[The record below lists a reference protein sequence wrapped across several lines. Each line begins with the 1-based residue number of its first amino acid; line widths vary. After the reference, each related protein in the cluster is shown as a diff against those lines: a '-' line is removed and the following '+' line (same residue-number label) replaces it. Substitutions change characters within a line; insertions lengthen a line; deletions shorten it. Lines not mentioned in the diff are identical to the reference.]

1 MNDSALSFR
10 RWAVMFAAGFS
21 GVIDLI
27 SMLFDR
33 HPTPTVASSSRHMH
47 ERRCANPRDPL
58 RLCPVCSRR
67 LCDGQAGT
75 PADAWI
81 ANLVV
86 CMSTGAH
93 SEDQAARRVWL
104 TEEQAPERG
113 RAAVHERDHFYS
125 F

>member
-1 MNDSALSFR
+1 
-10 RWAVMFAAGFS
+10 VQTHVIHYGFA
-21 GVIDLI
+21 
-27 SMLFDR
+27 
-33 HPTPTVASSSRHMH
+33 
-47 ERRCANPRDPL
+47 PL
-58 RLCPVCSRR
+58 APAAYAMVS
-67 LCDGQAGT
+67 AGT